1 MNNITKQ
8 SFLEKKSMSQDLATL
23 IKQQILNG
31 ELNPGDRIVETKVA
45 KELGISQTPVREAV
59 RLLSGE
65 GIINIVPNRGPIVKD
80 MEEKD
85 IFEIYSLRASLEGL
99 AMRLT
104 TLNATKE
111 QLQLLVQLYAEMG
124 EKLKDPEVD
133 SLLKESLNLHQ
144 SIIQFSR
151 HSRLIQIYDS
161 ISFQIELANRI
172 IGMKSTKQK
181 EYDEHK
187 ELIDALQKG
196 DPDEAE
202 KVMRRHIHRSFKECI
217 QTLQNNGSAD
227 RTSILELWPEE
238 KMDI

>member
-8 SFLEKKSMSQDLATL
+8 SFMEKKSMSQDLVTL

-59 RLLSGE
+59 RMLSGE
-65 GIINIVPNRGPIVKD
+65 GIINIVPNRGPIVKEI
-80 MEEKD
+80 EERD

-104 TLNATKE
+104 TLHASKE
-111 QLQLLVQLYAEMG
+111 QIQLLVDLYAEM
-124 EKLKDPEVD
+124 ESKLHNPEVD
-133 SLLKESLNLHQ
+133 SLLKESLYLHH

-151 HSRLIQIYDS
+151 HSRLMQIYDS
-161 ISFQIELANRI
+161 ISFQIELVNRI

-181 EYDEHK
+181 EFDEHK
-187 ELIDALQKG
+187 ELIDALRKG
-196 DPDEAE
+196 NPDESE
-202 KVMRRHIHRSFKECI
+202 RVMKRHIHRSFKECI
-217 QTLQNNGSAD
+217 KALQDNGSAD
-227 RTSILELWPEE
+227 RTDISKLWPEE
-238 KMDI
+238 NE

>member
-8 SFLEKKSMSQDLATL
+8 TFLEKKSMSQDIVTL

-104 TLNATKE
+104 TLHASKE
-111 QLQLLVQLYAEMG
+111 QIQLLVDLYQDMES
-124 EKLKDPEVD
+124 KLNNPDID
-133 SLLKESLNLHQ
+133 SFLKESLHLHH

-181 EYDEHK
+181 EFDEHK
-187 ELIDALQKG
+187 ELIDALQEG
-196 DPDEAE
+196 NPDESE
-202 KVMRRHIHRSFKECI
+202 KVMRRHIYRSFKECI
-217 QTLQNNGSAD
+217 QVLQNNESAD
-227 RTSILELWPEE
+227 RNDIWKWPEE
-238 KMDI
+238 NLNE